1 MAKMRGMRWCWLAM
15 LAVGQPVSAQRALP
29 SVGGLANDV
38 TQTVTPLSAAPDRVL
53 QQAQGDLRQLRR
65 MRLDA
70 PGCAWMRLCVRG
82 RAIWIAMPMARS

>member
-1 MAKMRGMRWCWLAM
+1 MRGMRWCWLAM

-38 TQTVTPLSAAPDRVL
+38 TQTVPPLS
-53 QQAQGDLRQLRR
+53 LRR
-65 MRLDA
+65 IACCSKRRAIYGSCAAA